1 MTRRRLME
9 AAGAVSH
16 GMEPPGLDPA
26 EQRARAVS
34 MVAPRELSLLEAVA
48 EAQRNRT
55 ITGAAA

>member
-1 MTRRRLME
+1 
-9 AAGAVSH
+9 
-16 GMEPPGLDPA
+16 MEPPGLDPA